1 MTSKQIIQFLFGLMI
16 GSYAYIFDDFVNPAL
31 FLSTTALIF
40 SLTINI
46 ELLYI
51 VRMNIMK
58 GILIVFSLLIF
69 KILNIESFYNGIT
82 IVSVINI
89 IVSHQII
96 YTIKNNDLLKEISI
110 KMFSLYL
117 VVLLLTISIPSSFIS
132 SDRLVICAIFS
143 SLFLPFLIYFVII
156 DFNYQSY
163 FGLIKE
169 VKYDS
174 ISNRHFYQK

>member
-1 MTSKQIIQFLFGLMI
+1 M
-16 GSYAYIFDDFVNPAL
+16 
-31 FLSTTALIF
+31 
-40 SLTINI
+40 
-46 ELLYI
+46 
-51 VRMNIMK
+51 
-58 GILIVFSLLIF
+58 
-69 KILNIESFYNGIT
+69 
-82 IVSVINI
+82 INI